1 MVSQNVSSFNKLQ
14 KRVQQQAMKDLVE
27 CCRENEMFTV
37 KVFAS
42 ESEEELLDVIHDY
55 YDFNEFGGLCST
67 EGDILEFMYPNIDER
82 IQKMSDLQGVV
93 LDTMFSMSRL
103 PNGVSVISAMN
114 LLKSVS

>member
-14 KRVQQQAMKDLVE
+14 KRVQRQAMKDLVE

-55 YDFNEFGGLCST
+55 YDFNEFGGLT
-67 EGDILEFMYPNIDER
+67 ESFISNLMDTLMPKYVQTLFINDVQDEMLRLATER
-82 IQKMSDLQGVV
+82 INEGLE
-93 LDTMFSMSRL
+93 
-103 PNGVSVISAMN
+103 N
-114 LLKSVS
+114 